1 MSSINHYNKTFQ
13 DYLKSMPLET
23 YIDILENCF
32 AEITVADANGFV
44 IYANPASFKYH
55 GLAPEDMCKLNFS
68 TSFNGLWTPPSTD
81 YAIEH
86 KRTVFS
92 RQRYLAT
99 NEIHIT
105 ITTPIYDETN
115 QLKMIVYTS
124 FNEKP
129 IEIFDLDCIKSEID
143 EKNKTSSSEETKE
156 SNNIVGRSYNLY
168 ATLNKLSK
176 GSKSDIPVL
185 LLGESGVGK
194 SLFAKYIHDSS
205 FRSDKPFVSINCAS
219 IPDNLIESELFG
231 YVPYAFTGASP
242 KGKKGLVELADG
254 GTLFLD
260 EIGELQPNIQV
271 KLLDFLENQRFTS
284 VGGLEIKT
292 VDTRIVTATNK
303 NLEERVRQDKF
314 REDLFWRING
324 ITQTIPSL
332 RDRRSDI
339 LPIAQYYL
347 DRHNKKYKKDKMFS
361 SNVVEAL
368 LQYQWPGNV
377 RQLKNAVEYM
387 AVMSM
392 GNIINEDKLPEQI
405 QNELKDQL
413 PQKKGLVF
421 EEMVEDYRREVI
433 QNYYETYPNISEMA
447 EALGLSQATAY
458 RLIKKYIGKKNADSK
473 KAKDTKDEN

>member
-1 MSSINHYNKTFQ
+1 MSSIDRYSEYFQ
-13 DYLKSMPLET
+13 EYLRALSKDT
-23 YIDILENCF
+23 YIDILEHCF
-32 AEITVADANGFV
+32 AEITVTDAEGYV
-44 IYANPASFKYH
+44 IYANPASLQYH
-55 GLAPEDMCKLNFS
+55 GMSSEDMCKLNFF
-68 TSFNGLWTPPSTD
+68 TSFNGLWTPPSVD
-81 YAIEH
+81 YAIEN
-86 KRTVFS
+86 KRTVFA
-92 RQRYLAT
+92 RQRYLMT
-99 NEIHIT
+99 NETHIT
-105 ITTPIYDETN
+105 ITTPIYDKNEN
-115 QLKMIVYTS
+115 LVMVVFTS
-124 FNEKP
+124 FKEKP
-129 IEIFDLDCIKSEID
+129 INSFDLDC
-143 EKNKTSSSEETKE
+143 EKNESSEKAKYSSSEETKE

-168 ATLNKLSK
+168 ATLNKLRK
-176 GSKSDIPVL
+176 GAKSDIPVL

-205 FRSDKPFVSINCAS
+205 LRSDKPFVSINCAS

-292 VDTRIVTATNK
+292 VDTRIITATNK
-303 NLEERVRQDKF
+303 NLQKLVQKNKF

-347 DRHNKKYKKDKMFS
+347 DKHNKKYDKDKMFAS
-361 SNVVEAL
+361 PVIEAL
-368 LQYQWPGNV
+368 IQYDWPGNV

-387 AVMSM
+387 AVMSI
-392 GNIINEDKLPEQI
+392 GNIVSTDKLPEQI
-405 QNELKDQL
+405 LDFLKKNQT
-413 PQKKGLVF
+413 KKKTVIF
-421 EEMVEDYRREVI
+421 DDMVEEYKREII
-433 QNYYETYPNISEMA
+433 QSYYKSYSNVNEMA
-447 EALGLSQATAY
+447 SALGLSQATAY
-458 RLIKKYIGKKNADSK
+458 RLVSKYVDKGSK
-473 KAKDTKDEN
+473 KEKSKESKE

>member
-1 MSSINHYNKTFQ
+1 
-13 DYLKSMPLET
+13 
-23 YIDILENCF
+23 
-32 AEITVADANGFV
+32 
-44 IYANPASFKYH
+44 
-55 GLAPEDMCKLNFS
+55 
-68 TSFNGLWTPPSTD
+68 
-81 YAIEH
+81 
-86 KRTVFS
+86 
-92 RQRYLAT
+92 
-99 NEIHIT
+99 
-105 ITTPIYDETN
+105 
-115 QLKMIVYTS
+115 
-124 FNEKP
+124 
-129 IEIFDLDCIKSEID
+129 FDLDCIKSEID

-292 VDTRIVTATNK
+292 VDTRIITATNK
-303 NLEERVRQDKF
+303 NLEERVLQDKF

-332 RDRRSDI
+332 RDRRNDI

-347 DRHNKKYKKDKMFS
+347 GRHNKKYKKDKMFS